1 MLIRLLKKVKN
12 RLHLERERFAINR
25 KLSSAR
31 RVSDTK
37 LLDEKCSDG
46 IKVGLHFHV
55 FYTDLI
61 EEIYSHIK
69 NSRHSF
75 TLVLT
80 TTTEEN
86 SEFLWNFFEDNPHKN
101 FDVKIKV
108 VENRGRDIYPFYQAF
123 CDDFDEYDVIGHFH
137 TKKSKQN
144 DFGNDWRKFLYDNLL
159 GYDCLF
165 DNVITLF
172 SKNAKVGFI
181 TTPPFPVEN
190 IRSAYMHFSRDPKV
204 KKDIEIPLK
213 LFAPETVNE
222 MYAGKYNNDFPCGN
236 MFIARKDAVKQ
247 FFSTK
252 LTSSHFPDEA
262 GQLMGTLQHY
272 VELMWKYIVEYN
284 GYKYIE
290 ILKGK
295 SND

>member
-1 MLIRLLKKVKN
+1 MLLNFCKRVKN
-12 RLHLERERFAINR
+12 RLIRENQKFCFNNKLCFAKKVPDF
-25 KLSSAR
+25 KLIDGSI
-31 RVSDTK
+31 SDK
-37 LLDEKCSDG
+37 Q
-46 IKVGLHFHV
+46 KVGLHFHV

-61 EEIYSHIK
+61 EEIYSHVK
-69 NSRHSF
+69 NTRHKF

-86 SEFLWNFFEDNPHKN
+86 SECLKKFFEENKHDN
-101 FDVKIKV
+101 FDVRVKV

-123 CDDFDEYDVIGHFH
+123 CDDYEEFDVIGHFH

-144 DFGNDWRKFLYDNLL
+144 DFGNDWRRFLYDNLL

-165 DNVITLF
+165 DNVISLF
-172 SKNAKVGFI
+172 ANNPKLGFI
-181 TTPPFPVEN
+181 TTPPFPVDN
-190 IRSAYMHFSRDPKV
+190 IRSAYMYFSRDSKV

-213 LFAPETVNE
+213 LFAPETVKG
-222 MYAGKYNNDFPCGN
+222 MYAGRYNKDFPCGN
-236 MFIARKDAVKQ
+236 MFIAKKDAVKQ

-290 ILKGK
+290 ILKGEK
-295 SND
+295 K